1 MSLSNELQH
10 TNHDIC
16 LEEAI
21 ELTTRFRANI
31 QSMMKPEYA
40 AIGALPICET
50 FKKSIFNIL
59 AALPGCVAIRSYLGM
74 DANNQVRLL
83 FVGVDD
89 ENNDIL
95 ADTHDET
102 GYIFEYGQR
111 CPPICKVG
119 PLHPQI

>member
-50 FKKSIFNIL
+50 FKKSIFNDL
-59 AALPGCVAIRSYLGM
+59 AAVDGGFISV
-74 DANNQVRLL
+74 ANNQVRLL

-119 PLHPQI
+119 PLNPQI